1 MTPFERAWR
10 LLKAPL
16 YQEESVSELPDEP
29 EHSWPQLM
37 KPKTAFEKNPDY
49 TDMFEATDKTSR
61 AGLIYLGGNNYAID
75 TYSVLGQQR
84 GQGMGRQGLLELKR
98 ELEERHGGE
107 VNLIPKDIIEE
118 SVPFW
123 QRMSEENLVNLD
135 EATYLP

>member
-1 MTPFERAWR
+1 
-10 LLKAPL
+10 
-16 YQEESVSELPDEP
+16 
-29 EHSWPQLM
+29 
-37 KPKTAFEKNPDY
+37 
-49 TDMFEATDKTSR
+49 
-61 AGLIYLGGNNYAID
+61 
-75 TYSVLGQQR
+75 
-84 GQGMGRQGLLELKR
+84 MGRQGLLELKR